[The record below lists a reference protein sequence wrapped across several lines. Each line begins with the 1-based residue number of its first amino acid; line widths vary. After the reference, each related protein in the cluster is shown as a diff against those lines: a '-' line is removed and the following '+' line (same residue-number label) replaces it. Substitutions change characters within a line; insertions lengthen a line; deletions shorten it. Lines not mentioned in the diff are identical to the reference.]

1 MLLEESMSFVMEKKL
16 PGDNIIQV
24 VGLVKIYYLDGVEV
38 PAIRGMDFE
47 IKRGEFVSISG
58 PSGSGKSTLMHL
70 IGCLDRPTSGKVFIE
85 GKDVSSLHDNEL
97 AMFRNRKIGFIFQ
110 SFNLLPRATAL
121 KNVELPLIYKGIPAK
136 ERRKRA
142 EEVLESVGLGDRMHH
157 LPSQLSGG
165 QQQRVAI
172 ARALAPDPA
181 VILADEPTGNLDTA
195 SGSEILRILKE
206 LHRES
211 RTIVLV
217 THEEYVAR
225 QAERIIKLRDGL
237 IVGDEKI
244 TMRSDEG

>member
-1 MLLEESMSFVMEKKL
+1 MMEKKL

-24 VGLVKIYYLDGVEV
+24 VSLVKIYYLDGVEV

-47 IKRGEFVSISG
+47 IRRGEFVSISG

-70 IGCLDRPTSGKVFIE
+70 IGCLDRPTSGKVLIE

-97 AMFRNRKIGFIFQ
+97 AMFRNRKIGFVFQ

-121 KNVELPLIYKGIPAK
+121 KNVELPLIYKGVSVR

-142 EEVLESVGLGDRMHH
+142 REALELVGLSDRISH

-172 ARALAPDPA
+172 ARALTTEPA

-206 LHRES
+206 LHRQG

-217 THEEYVAR
+217 THEDYVAR
-225 QAERIIKLRDGL
+225 QAERIIKVRDGL
-237 IVGDEKI
+237 IVRDEKVE
-244 TMRSDEG
+244 MRREES